1 MNKALGLIEVIGLA
15 TAIEAADAALKA
27 ANIKLLG
34 VEKISAGI
42 VTVKLVGDVGAV
54 KASVEAAEEHIS
66 KFGTLRTVNVIPR
79 VADELISIL
88 PDMDEKEDEPAEIE
102 NFNEEKLSRKK
113 NEKNKDT
120 KIEVE
125 EIKVINEK
133 DSNEKFETI
142 VDIKEEKTKDK
153 NERNITKVEETIEK
167 IKLLPKEEK
176 IIEDDIIEVI
186 EENMD
191 TKQKFDHDTLAK
203 MSVKDLR
210 KLAITSKIPVAS
222 KKLKYCK
229 KEELIELLLK
239 FYRDGEI

>member
-42 VTVKLVGDVGAV
+42 VTVKFVGDVGAV
-54 KASVEAAEEHIS
+54 KASVEAAEEHVR

-88 PDMDEKEDEPAEIE
+88 PDMAEKEDESAEIE
-102 NFNEEKLSRKK
+102 NFNEEKLSRENICK
-113 NEKNKDT
+113 NINVE
-120 KIEVE
+120 IEE
-125 EIKVINEK
+125 DEIIDIK
-133 DSNEKFETI
+133 DSNEDVKAVVKIEEEDHKEKI
-142 VDIKEEKTKDK
+142 EKSIK
-153 NERNITKVEETIEK
+153 KVEEIIEE
-167 IKLLPKEEK
+167 IKLLPKEDK
-176 IIEDDIIEVI
+176 TIEDDIVEVI
-186 EENMD
+186 EENID
-191 TKQKFDHDTLAK
+191 NEQKFDHDTLAK
-203 MSVKDLR
+203 MSVKELR